1 MEVEN
6 RKNGVSGSNALASQV
21 NPLPRERVKNP
32 LKQGTNRDELRDV
45 KNKKILDFL
54 KINSCILAVGVL
66 GSIVVFRYSSIYDN
80 QKEIIALQEN
90 IQTVTEESEAL
101 SIKLLKFNNIA
112 YIEQV
117 ATDELNMVKP
127 KSTDAVYCD
136 LGAVES
142 IQSTNA
148 NDEQRESL
156 LSKIKNFLF
165 NY

>member
-32 LKQGTNRDELRDV
+32 TKQGPSRDELRHV

-54 KINSCILAVGVL
+54 KVNSCIFAAGII
-66 GSIVVFRYSSIYDN
+66 GSIVVFRYSAIYDN
-80 QKEIIALQEN
+80 QKEVIALQEN

-101 SIKLLKFNNIA
+101 NIKLLKFNNIA

-117 ATDELNMVKP
+117 ATDELKMVKP

-142 IQSTNA
+142 IDSTNV
-148 NDEQRESL
+148 NTEQENSFL
-156 LSKIKNFLF
+156 NKIKNFLF
-165 NY
+165 SY